1 MLEIRLLGDPVLR
14 EPTEEIDEVDDEIR
28 RLAEEMFETM
38 YAAEGIGLAAPQVGI
53 SLRLFVMDIRDPDE
67 EPRALINPVVLESSG
82 SELAEEG
89 CLSLPGLVGEVERA
103 ARIVVEATDLDG
115 QRSRVEVS
123 GLLARCIQH
132 EIDHLDGVLF
142 IDRLSPLKRRMLLG
156 KWKKQQREAARG

>member
-1 MLEIRLLGDPVLR
+1 MLEILLLGDPVLR
-14 EPTEEIDEVDDEIR
+14 EPADEIDEVDDEIR
-28 RLAEEMFETM
+28 HLAGEMFETM
-38 YAAEGIGLAAPQVGI
+38 YAAEGIGLAGPQVGI
-53 SLRLFVMDIRDPDE
+53 PLRLFVMDIRDAEE
-67 EPRALINPVVLESSG
+67 EPRALINPVILESSG

-103 ARIVVEATDLDG
+103 ARIVVDATDLEG
-115 QRSRVEVS
+115 ERFQIEAS

-142 IDRLSPLKRRMLLG
+142 IDHLSPLKRRMLLG